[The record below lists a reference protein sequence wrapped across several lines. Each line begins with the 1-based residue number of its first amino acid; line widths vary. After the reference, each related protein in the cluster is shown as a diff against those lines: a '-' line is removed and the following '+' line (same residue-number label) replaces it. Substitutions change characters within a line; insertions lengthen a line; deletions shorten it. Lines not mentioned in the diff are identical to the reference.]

1 MNRHSKEVW
10 KLKDQKLKEA
20 RKNKRWY
27 EIKVNR
33 KVIHLKEVWKL
44 QRNMSKIA

>member
-1 MNRHSKEVW
+1 MDRHSMEVW

-20 RKNKRWY
+20 RKNKHCY

-33 KVIHLKEVWKL
+33 KVIHLKEV
-44 QRNMSKIA
+44 